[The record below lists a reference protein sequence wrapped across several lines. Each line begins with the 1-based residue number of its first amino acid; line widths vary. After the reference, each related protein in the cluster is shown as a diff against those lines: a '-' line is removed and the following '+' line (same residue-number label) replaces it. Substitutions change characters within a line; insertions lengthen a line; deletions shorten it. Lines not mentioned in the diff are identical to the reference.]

1 MKENQEEKMTE
12 YNSESY
18 LKKLNKWW
26 RAATYL
32 GAGMI
37 FLKENPLFSVTGT
50 PIKAENLKANPI
62 GHWGTVS
69 GQTFLYAH
77 ANRLINKYNQK
88 MFYMGGPGHG
98 GQAMVVPSYLDGSYT
113 EAYPEITQDLEGMSR
128 LFKRFSFPGGI
139 GSHMTAQTPG
149 SLHEGG
155 ELGYVLSH
163 ATGAI
168 LDQPE
173 QIAFAVVGDGE
184 AETGPLMTSWHS
196 IKFINPKNDGAILP
210 ILDLNGFKISNPTLF
225 ARTSDVDIRKF
236 FEGLGYSPRY
246 IENDDIHDYMAYHKL
261 AAEVF
266 DKAIEDIHQI
276 QKDAR
281 EDNRYQNGE
290 IPAWPI
296 VIARLP
302 KGWGGP
308 RYNDWSGPKFDG
320 KGMPIEHSFRAHQVP
335 LPLSSK
341 NMGTLPEFVKWMT
354 SYQPETLFNADGSLK
369 EELRDFAPK
378 GEMRMASN
386 PVTNGGVDSSNLVL
400 PDWQEFA
407 NPISE
412 NNRGKLL
419 PDTNDNMDMNVLS
432 KYFAEIVKLNPT
444 RFRLFGPDETMSNR
458 FWEMFKVTNR
468 QWMQV
473 IKNPNDE
480 FISPEGRIIDSQL
493 SEHQAEGWLEG
504 YTLTGRT
511 GVFASY
517 ESFLRVVDSMLTQH
531 FKWIRQAA
539 DQKWRHD
546 YPSLNVISTSTVFQ
560 QDHNG
565 YTHQDPGML
574 THLAEKKSDFIR
586 QYLPADGNTLLAVFD
601 RAFQDRSKINHIV
614 ASKQPR
620 QQWFT
625 KEEAEKLATDG
636 IATIDWASTAK
647 DGEAV
652 DLVFAS
658 AGAEP
663 TIETLAALHLI
674 NEVFPQAKFRYVNV
688 VELGRLQK
696 KKGALN
702 QERELSDE
710 EFEKYFGLS
719 GTPVIFGFHGYED
732 LIESIFYQRGH
743 DGLIVHGYRE
753 DGDITTTYDMR
764 VYSELDRFHQA
775 IDAMQVLYVN
785 RKVNQGL
792 AKAFIDRMER
802 TLVKHFEV
810 TRNEGVD
817 IPEFTE
823 WVWSDLKK

>member
-1 MKENQEEKMTE
+1 MTD
-12 YNSESY
+12 YNSTAY
-18 LKKLNKWW
+18 LKTLDKWW
-26 RAATYL
+26 RAATYM

-37 FLKENPLFSVTGT
+37 FLKSNPLFSVTGT
-50 PIKAENLKANPI
+50 PLTKDDVKANPI

-88 MFYMGGPGHG
+88 MFYLGGPGHG

-113 EAYPEITQDLEGMSR
+113 EAYPEITQDLEGMAR
-128 LFKRFSFPGGI
+128 LYKRFSFPGGI

-155 ELGYVLSH
+155 ELGYTLSH

-184 AETGPLMTSWHS
+184 SETGPLMAGWHS
-196 IKFINPKNDGAILP
+196 TKFINPKNDGAVLP

-225 ARTSDVDIRKF
+225 ARTSDEDMTKF
-236 FEGLGYSPRY
+236 FEGLGYSPRF
-246 IENDDIHDYMAYHKL
+246 IENDDIHDYMAYHQQ
-261 AAEVF
+261 AASIF
-266 DKAIEDIHQI
+266 DQAIEDIHQI

-281 EDNRYQNGE
+281 ENGKYQDGT
-290 IPAWPI
+290 IPAWPVI
-296 VIARLP
+296 IARLP

-308 RYNDWSGPKFDG
+308 KLDG
-320 KGMPIEHSFRAHQVP
+320 NNNPIEASFRAHQVP
-335 LPLSSK
+335 LPFSSK
-341 NMGTLPEFVKWMT
+341 NMDTQAQFEAWMASYKPE
-354 SYQPETLFNADGSLK
+354 ELFNADGSLK
-369 EELRDFAPK
+369 DELKVINPS
-378 GEMRMASN
+378 GELRMASN
-386 PVTNGGVDSSNLVL
+386 PVTNGGIDGSNLTL
-400 PDWQEFA
+400 PDWKTVA
-407 NPISE
+407 NAISD
-412 NNRGKLL
+412 NNRGQLL
-419 PDTNDNMDMNVLS
+419 PESNDNMDMNVLS
-432 KYFAEIVKLNPT
+432 KYFAEIVKLNPK

-458 FWEMFKVTNR
+458 FFEMFKITNR
-468 QWMQV
+468 QWMQE
-473 IKNPNDE
+473 IRKPNDDLLAA
-480 FISPEGRIIDSQL
+480 EGRIIDSQL

-539 DQKWRHD
+539 DQKWRKD

-586 QYLPADGNTLLAVFD
+586 QYLPADGNSLLAVFN
-601 RAFQDRSKINHIV
+601 RAFQERSKINHIV

-625 KEEAEKLATDG
+625 PEEAEVLATEG
-636 IATIDWASTAK
+636 LAVIDWASTAK
-647 DGEAV
+647 AGEAV

-674 NEVFPQAKFRYVNV
+674 NENFPEVKFRYVNV
-688 VELGRLQK
+688 VEIGRLQK
-696 KKGALN
+696 KNGKLN
-702 QERELSDE
+702 QGRELTNE
-710 EFEKYFGLS
+710 EFESYFGKP

-743 DGLIVHGYRE
+743 LGVHTHGYRE

-775 IDAMQVLYVN
+775 IDAIKILRANHAVSEALGQAVTDKLN
-785 RKVNQGL
+785 
-792 AKAFIDRMER
+792 R
-802 TLVKHFEV
+802 TLDKHFEV
-810 TRNEGVD
+810 TRNDGID
-817 IPEFTE
+817 IPEFTDWE
-823 WVWSDLKK
+823 WTALKQ